1 MKKSLIAL
9 LVATLPAAAFA
20 DVTIYGKIKGGVEYV
35 DNGTTKQTNIDDLGS
50 RIGFK
55 GSEDLGNGLKTIWQV
70 ESGFD
75 IDGSNRQ
82 NKGTFASRESFIGLQ
97 SGFGTVRL
105 GNVSNFLDSD
115 MGTVD
120 TWEYASPA
128 LGLGIFTRDA
138 TRLKNSVRYDLP
150 AVVPGLTAA
159 LQYGTK
165 EASKNITVANVFDP
179 KTGDVVAQD
188 RETYGLGLGYEN
200 SGFFGKYSFI
210 HESSV
215 AVGTK
220 TVGTSTVLANVANDK
235 HRLEVGYNANNL
247 FVGLA
252 YQQAQGDDSIV
263 GSDWAGLVNNASVL
277 NNGTNVVP
285 TDAKY
290 KTREYALTAAY
301 TIGAF
306 TPKFTYAHGNNVKQ
320 GNYTFDNSKYD
331 QYVLGVDYAVSKR
344 TTFGAQYGQIAVGGS
359 KTVAGVTTEN
369 KDLKAFGLNMVHK
382 F

>member
-35 DNGTTKQTNIDDLGS
+35 DNGSTKQTNVDDLGS

-70 ESGFD
+70 ETGFG
-75 IDGSNRQ
+75 IDGTSS
-82 NKGTFASRESFIGLQ
+82 KPSDSGTFANRESFIGLQ
-97 SGFGTVRL
+97 GGFGTVRL

-120 TWEYASPA
+120 TWEYKSDA

-159 LQYGTK
+159 LQYGVK
-165 EASKNITVANVFDP
+165 ENKAAATS
-179 KTGDVVAQD
+179 D
-188 RETYGLGLGYEN
+188 RETTVLGLGYEN
-200 SGFFGKYSFI
+200 SGFFGKYAYT
-210 HESSV
+210 HESK
-215 AVGTK
+215 A
-220 TVGTSTVLANVANDK
+220 STAYSYKANDK

-247 FVGLA
+247 FVGLG
-252 YQQAQGDDSIV
+252 YQQEKGGYDVV
-263 GSDWAGLVNNASVL
+263 GWGTYVPASVKPANL
-277 NNGTNVVP
+277 KP
-285 TDAKY
+285 TDDV
-290 KTREYALTAAY
+290 KTQEVALTAAY
-301 TIGAF
+301 TFGAI
-306 TPKFTYAHGNNVKQ
+306 TPKFTYAHANNVKVNGVSQ
-320 GNYTFDNSKYD
+320 SNTKYD
-331 QYVLGVDYAVSKR
+331 QYVLGADYAISKR
-344 TTFGAQYGQIAVGGS
+344 TTFGAQYGQIAVKGDG
-359 KTVAGVTTEN
+359 N
-369 KDLKAFGLNMVHK
+369 KDLKTFGLNMVHK

>member
-35 DNGTTKQTNIDDLGS
+35 DNGSTKQTNVEDLGS

-75 IDGSNRQ
+75 IDGSNSQ
-82 NKGTFASRESFIGLQ
+82 NRGTFASRESFIGLQ

-105 GNVSNFLDSD
+105 GYVSNFLDSD

-120 TWEYASPA
+120 SWEYKSDA

-159 LQYGTK
+159 IQYGTK
-165 EASKNITVANVFDP
+165 EDKS
-179 KTGDVVAQD
+179 TGSQD
-188 RETYGLGLGYEN
+188 RETSVIGLGYEN
-200 SGFFGKYSFI
+200 SGFFGKYAYTHQSKA
-210 HESSV
+210 SSGFNTPV
-215 AVGTK
+215 SILGVNT
-220 TVGTSTVLANVANDK
+220 TVYTQTSYQANDK

-247 FVGLA
+247 FVGLG
-252 YQQAQGDDSIV
+252 YQQEKGGYDIIGSSWGGLV
-263 GSDWAGLVNNASVL
+263 GSVPAGFKI
-277 NNGTNVVP
+277 
-285 TDAKY
+285 TDQV
-290 KTREYALTAAY
+290 KTQEYALTAAY
-301 TIGAF
+301 TFGAI
-306 TPKFTYAHGNNVKQ
+306 TPKFTYAHGNNVKVNGVSQ
-320 GNYTFDNSKYD
+320 DNTKYD
-331 QYVLGVDYAVSKR
+331 QYVLGADYAVSKR
-344 TTFGAQYGQIAVGGS
+344 TTFGAQYGQIAVKGDG
-359 KTVAGVTTEN
+359 N

>member
-35 DNGTTKQTNIDDLGS
+35 DNGSTKQTNVDDLGS

-70 ESGFD
+70 ETGFG
-75 IDGSNRQ
+75 IDGTSS
-82 NKGTFASRESFIGLQ
+82 KPSDSGTFANRESFIGLQ
-97 SGFGTVRL
+97 GGFGTVRL

-120 TWEYASPA
+120 TWEYKSDA

-150 AVVPGLTAA
+150 TVVPGLTAA
-159 LQYGTK
+159 LQYGVK
-165 EASKNITVANVFDP
+165 ENKAAN
-179 KTGDVVAQD
+179 TSD
-188 RETYGLGLGYEN
+188 RETTVLGLGYEN
-200 SGFFGKYSFI
+200 SGFFGKYAYT
-210 HESSV
+210 HESK
-215 AVGTK
+215 A
-220 TVGTSTVLANVANDK
+220 STGFSYKANDK

-247 FVGLA
+247 FVGLG
-252 YQQAQGDDSIV
+252 YQQEKGGYDVV
-263 GSDWAGLVNNASVL
+263 GWTNYVAASVDTTKL
-277 NNGTNVVP
+277 KS
-285 TDAKY
+285 TDDV
-290 KTREYALTAAY
+290 KTQEVALTAAY
-301 TIGAF
+301 TFGAI
-306 TPKFTYAHGNNVKQ
+306 TPKFTYAHGNNVKVNGVSQ
-320 GNYTFDNSKYD
+320 DNTKYD
-331 QYVLGVDYAVSKR
+331 QYVLGADYAVSKR
-344 TTFGAQYGQIAVGGS
+344 TTFGAQYGQIAVKGDG
-359 KTVAGVTTEN
+359 N